1 MMPYPVLDPW
11 NEDYGNA
18 EFELETIGDPV
29 MNAEYQITIPMQIR
43 NSAETLRELVRD
55 KKAQYFVMV
64 SCEETFMSET
74 VRVDDNDFVIL
85 DGREYAEEALL
96 RPYLVAVDALDGF
109 ASPEHAEEWRLHKP
123 EGFDVPRK
131 GIMAVGEAIQ
141 VLFGVDTPE
150 SVIDLVPNADVQ
162 DGFFE
167 IDLGDQRIKII
178 LSVND
183 KSRVESIRMNR
194 ASNPAFRAMFAGLYL
209 HAVAEALRHLGEYS
223 DSRWARVMR
232 RSLDNVGFGEKSDEE
247 IADGALSHA
256 QRLMK
261 DPLGDFLDAMASGDD
276 D

>member
-55 KKAQYFVMV
+55 KKAAYFVMV

-74 VRVDDNDFVIL
+74 VLVSDNDFVIL

-96 RPYLVAVDALDGF
+96 RPYLVSVESIKGF
-109 ASPEHAEEWRLHKP
+109 ISDEHASEWRQHRP
-123 EGFDVPRK
+123 EGFDVPRR

-141 VLFGVDTPE
+141 VSFGGDSLE
-150 SVIDLVPNADVQ
+150 SVIDLVPNADV
-162 DGFFE
+162 DSGFE
-167 IDLGDQRIKII
+167 VDLGDQRIKII
-178 LSVND
+178 LSTND
-183 KSRVESIRMNR
+183 KNRVEFIRMNR

-209 HAVAEALRHLGEYS
+209 HAIVEALKNLEEYS

-232 RSLDNVGFGEKSDEE
+232 RSLDNAGFGDKSDEE
-247 IADGALSHA
+247 IADAALWHA

-276 D
+276 N